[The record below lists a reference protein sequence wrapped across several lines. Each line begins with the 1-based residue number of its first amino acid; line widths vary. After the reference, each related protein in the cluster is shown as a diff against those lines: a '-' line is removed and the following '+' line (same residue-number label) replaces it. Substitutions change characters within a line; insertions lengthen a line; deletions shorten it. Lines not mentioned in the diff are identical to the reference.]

1 MNTSLSTWIQNYEHK
16 SCRPTKNYRNCHSV
30 ILRHTS
36 YPLQSIALP
45 LSEGNYN
52 VSHHQ
57 HALKVFSTCSFEQ
70 SLRGLFIAVAVLE
83 FVLRLHLMAELGML
97 YRIFIFTIL
106 LYTVLYLVLF
116 ISRFQDP
123 RHRVQFP
130 ALRVATRRLC
140 RYATFWVQWN
150 HIAPCSEK
158 WSTVAEMYEKRQTIV
173 PTSPFPHQMHPV
185 LAKRQKREMCQLCPA
200 LLIVHYPH
208 PSHSTVQD
216 GYIVIELHSLC

>member
-1 MNTSLSTWIQNYEHK
+1 
-16 SCRPTKNYRNCHSV
+16 
-30 ILRHTS
+30 
-36 YPLQSIALP
+36 
-45 LSEGNYN
+45 
-52 VSHHQ
+52 
-57 HALKVFSTCSFEQ
+57 
-70 SLRGLFIAVAVLE
+70 
-83 FVLRLHLMAELGML
+83 ML

-150 HIAPCSEK
+150 HSAPCSEK
-158 WSTVAEMYEKRQTIV
+158 WSTAVAERYEKRQTIV

-185 LAKRQKREMCQLCPA
+185 LAKRQKREMCQLRPA
-200 LLIVHYPH
+200 LLIVCTLS
-208 PSHSTVQD
+208 PSLSLYSTRRLHCHRTPQFVLKLRALWH
-216 GYIVIELHSLC
+216 IFRLKLCALWHMSELKLRALWHKFELKYVLSGTCFS